1 MTQAM
6 GLTQRSCTLSICA
19 LCIVLAAGCAPPA
32 APPPLTVGDLPAP
45 PFTTESSSYGSASR
59 ARQDRVAHG
68 TADVLREAFG
78 DIGTGLGSQML
89 YLDTLDTGRPAAG
102 WPEVEAFY
110 DSAFARP
117 PLAGLG
123 FVRDTSWTD
132 ASAPNPVAVWT
143 RRRGRGATDEAV
155 GVAFVAPGTH
165 GDDLA
170 FVIRFATGDTRNPP

>member
-1 MTQAM
+1 MTRATE
-6 GLTQRSCTLSICA
+6 LILRSRTWPLCTL
-19 LCIVLAAGCAPPA
+19 CIALAAGCASPA
-32 APPPLTVGDLPAP
+32 TPPPLTVSDLPAP
-45 PFTTESSSYGSASR
+45 PFTTESSSYGSISR

-68 TADVLREAFG
+68 TADVLREDFG

-89 YLDTLDTGRPAAG
+89 ALDTLDTGRPAAG

-110 DSAFARP
+110 VSAFARP

-143 RRRGRGATDEAV
+143 RKRGRGETDEAV
-155 GVAFVAPGTH
+155 GVAFVAPGMH

-170 FVIRFATGDTRNPP
+170 FVLRFATGDGRNRP